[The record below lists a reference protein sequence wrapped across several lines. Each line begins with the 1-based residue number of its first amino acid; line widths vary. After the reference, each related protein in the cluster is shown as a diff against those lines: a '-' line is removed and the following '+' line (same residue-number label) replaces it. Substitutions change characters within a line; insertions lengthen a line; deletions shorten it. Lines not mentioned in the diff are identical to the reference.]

1 MLKFLNLFSR
11 RGPVVEKATM
21 EQVDELAD
29 VCKQLTEA
37 LERKNEECN
46 TLLQENEDLQ
56 VEIVEGR
63 AISLAASD
71 VIKMLLLVDPKTGRP
86 AIRFHVEE
94 DTDLANALADGLYV
108 LHEALR
114 RADQLP
120 HLVERTL
127 N

>member
-1 MLKFLNLFSR
+1 MLKTLKLFTR
-11 RGPVVEKATM
+11 RALDRANADLVE
-21 EQVDELAD
+21 ELVD

-37 LERKNEECN
+37 LERKNDECN
-46 TLLQENEDLQ
+46 ELLDENETLH
-56 VEIVEGR
+56 VEIAEGK

-71 VIKMLLLVDPKTGRP
+71 VIEMLLLVDPKTERP

>member
-1 MLKFLNLFSR
+1 MLKTLKLFTR
-11 RGPVVEKATM
+11 RGLDKATV
-21 EQVDELAD
+21 ELVDELVD
-29 VCKQLTEA
+29 MCKQLTEA
-37 LERKNEECN
+37 LERKNNECN
-46 TLLQENEDLQ
+46 ELLDENEALHGE
-56 VEIVEGR
+56 VAEGK

-71 VIKMLLLVDPKTGRP
+71 VIEMLLLVDPKTERP

>member
-1 MLKFLNLFSR
+1 MLKTLKLFTR
-11 RGPVVEKATM
+11 RGLDKATV
-21 EQVDELAD
+21 ELVDELVD
-29 VCKQLTEA
+29 MCKQLTEA
-37 LERKNEECN
+37 LERKNNECN
-46 TLLQENEDLQ
+46 ELLDENEVLHGE
-56 VEIVEGR
+56 VAEGK

-71 VIKMLLLVDPKTGRP
+71 VIEMLLLVDPKTERP